1 MTVIIL
7 AAGLSERM
15 GENKMLLPFNGHEL
29 ILETISKTLLYTD
42 NVITVIGYQKERMEE
57 VLMDSGSE
65 IVYAPDYLA
74 GQMASTKRG
83 IEAVHD
89 DDFAILPGDLPFITL
104 DDFIGCEN
112 ALSGHQAAR
121 CVSHGIPGHPVMI
134 RKEHRERILSFHGT
148 MKDYL
153 SLYDISTYNA
163 SPGSVFD
170 ADTPERY
177 RMLLNG
183 NLDLSVLH

>member
-1 MTVIIL
+1 
-7 AAGLSERM
+7 
-15 GENKMLLPFNGHEL
+15 
-29 ILETISKTLLYTD
+29 
-42 NVITVIGYQKERMEE
+42 
-57 VLMDSGSE
+57 
-65 IVYAPDYLA
+65 
-74 GQMASTKRG
+74 
-83 IEAVHD
+83 
-89 DDFAILPGDLPFITL
+89 
-104 DDFIGCEN
+104 
-112 ALSGHQAAR
+112 
-121 CVSHGIPGHPVMI
+121 MI

-163 SPGSVFD
+163 SIGSVFD